1 MIDNDEKGSYGA
13 YSSAGKN
20 SAEIFLN
27 IRRKDII
34 LNPKNKKNKQSIIQF
49 LKRNGY
55 HNIHGEDQQFKHDI
69 NEELEES
76 QLEEVEEDI
85 DIFKKEVSNN
95 LSKKPSSEKKKKK
108 RAIDKN
114 EPNYFH
120 KIDKAYYK
128 FHDLHRQKGTNIHP
142 DTTPNCT
149 KYLPSKKLVWRK
161 TINWPSWDK
170 MKARQPFCGRKAG
183 KIYINHGDILSEAGP
198 CFIAMDK
205 QTMRGER
212 IPESHNLRI
221 ITTRP
226 FSPNPSNS
234 ISYFKNGKINKKISH
249 NFDNKY
255 SIRNNSNEIFLKN
268 NQIYTYKNM
277 KNLRYNNEL
286 TNDYINTNWLKN
298 RGLSANTSSTRPQ
311 TGKPLNINIF
321 HSRPTTSSPNIT
333 INNNK
338 HNLTENFN
346 GNINKSHITSKSD
359 SNEEKEKNDK
369 IENINNDNNKKDKYD
384 INIDNKT
391 NINANENEQENP
403 LSEET
408 SEFNDSYHKFK
419 NIYQKQIKKKIK
431 DLTQSVNS
439 KDDIFQKKS
448 INENMKI
455 KKKLRAKPKKSTNS
469 LSKRKKN
476 FTMRPKSNKIGIR
489 FMIHKKK
496 INGPDF
502 KKIISREY
510 YMNLSNKG
518 SSLIPFSLP
527 NFKQVRE
534 RSLTMVIYE
543 RPHYNKKETNYMK
556 GIEPSMY
563 NDQYKYLEF
572 INNHTRCV
580 PPNLD
585 KMMARP
591 KDDGSPLP
599 VYMKGCISR
608 EACNITTDMSLKM
621 NNYAEG
627 KFLSNYTS
635 FWPKKSFNKIINLN
649 LLNSDTFISNFVKDK
664 NKIKNSGN
672 YITRSIRFYNKNFND
687 LIREGMLNKF
697 DNITLKTIKPNHKI
711 GPKEL
716 DYFLKNFENEKANV
730 FNNKEE
736 IN

>member
-1 MIDNDEKGSYGA
+1 
-13 YSSAGKN
+13 
-20 SAEIFLN
+20 
-27 IRRKDII
+27 
-34 LNPKNKKNKQSIIQF
+34 
-49 LKRNGY
+49 
-55 HNIHGEDQQFKHDI
+55 
-69 NEELEES
+69 
-76 QLEEVEEDI
+76 
-85 DIFKKEVSNN
+85 
-95 LSKKPSSEKKKKK
+95 
-108 RAIDKN
+108 
-114 EPNYFH
+114 
-120 KIDKAYYK
+120 
-128 FHDLHRQKGTNIHP
+128 
-142 DTTPNCT
+142 
-149 KYLPSKKLVWRK
+149 
-161 TINWPSWDK
+161 
-170 MKARQPFCGRKAG
+170 
-183 KIYINHGDILSEAGP
+183 
-198 CFIAMDK
+198 
-205 QTMRGER
+205 
-212 IPESHNLRI
+212 
-221 ITTRP
+221 
-226 FSPNPSNS
+226 
-234 ISYFKNGKINKKISH
+234 
-249 NFDNKY
+249 
-255 SIRNNSNEIFLKN
+255 
-268 NQIYTYKNM
+268 
-277 KNLRYNNEL
+277 
-286 TNDYINTNWLKN
+286 
-298 RGLSANTSSTRPQ
+298 
-311 TGKPLNINIF
+311 
-321 HSRPTTSSPNIT
+321 
-333 INNNK
+333 
-338 HNLTENFN
+338 
-346 GNINKSHITSKSD
+346 
-359 SNEEKEKNDK
+359 
-369 IENINNDNNKKDKYD
+369 
-384 INIDNKT
+384 
-391 NINANENEQENP
+391 
-403 LSEET
+403 
-408 SEFNDSYHKFK
+408 
-419 NIYQKQIKKKIK
+419 
-431 DLTQSVNS
+431 
-439 KDDIFQKKS
+439 
-448 INENMKI
+448 
-455 KKKLRAKPKKSTNS
+455 
-469 LSKRKKN
+469 
-476 FTMRPKSNKIGIR
+476 MRPKSNKIGIR

-599 VYMKGCISR
+599 VYMKGCVSR